1 MDAEAAIG
9 EWQPKDWRL
18 APRSQAKLL
27 PAEARQLADVLMSA
41 ELEVIKQSHDL
52 ADRDAVSAQIEY
64 KTSGRRAIWL
74 YSAAAIFGALVLY
87 ASTEAPAGSFVATV
101 GTKIRIPLL
110 ILQAL
115 SLGGAAYYTYLL
127 RENAPFERWMQ
138 SRATAELE
146 RRRLFEQVIAAPPHP
161 KTNDDEIDIS
171 PLQLE
176 YFRRYHLETQLNY
189 FVERIQ
195 HHERA
200 ARQLVTGGALLALL
214 TTVAVAL
221 GGLASDLGQ
230 WIAPV
235 ALIGVSAPVLVAA
248 NANLKL
254 LSQDRRN
261 AIRYRNAA
269 AKLRE
274 KQRTITEF
282 RSKARTGEVND
293 LLSFFTE
300 VCDIISMENSEWLA
314 LLKKDDQQPLFSALA
329 TSSPQ
334 PASKTAG

>member
-1 MDAEAAIG
+1 MEAEAAIG
-9 EWQPKDWRL
+9 EWQSEDWRL

-27 PAEARQLADVLMSA
+27 PAEARQLTEVLVSA
-41 ELEVIKQSHDL
+41 ELDVIKQSHDL
-52 ADRDAVSAQIEY
+52 ADSDAVAAQIEY
-64 KTSGRRAIWL
+64 KSAGRRAIWL

-87 ASTEAPAGSFVATV
+87 ASTEAAAGSFIATV
-101 GTKIRIPLL
+101 GAKARIPLL
-110 ILQAL
+110 VLQAL

-127 RENAPFERWMQ
+127 RENAPFERWMG
-138 SRATAELE
+138 SRANAELE
-146 RRRLFEQVIAAPPHP
+146 RRRLFEELVAASPLP
-161 KTNDDEIDIS
+161 KKNADEIDLL

-189 FVERIQ
+189 FLERAQ

-200 ARQLVTGGALLALL
+200 ARQFVTGGALLALL

-235 ALIGVSAPVLVAA
+235 ALIGVAVPVLVAA

-261 AIRYRNAA
+261 AVRYRNAA
-269 AKLRE
+269 GKLRE
-274 KQRTITEF
+274 KQREITVL
-282 RSKARTGEVND
+282 RTKARAGEVHDMLN
-293 LLSFFTE
+293 FCTE
-300 VCDIISMENSEWLA
+300 VCNIISMENSEWLA
-314 LLKKDDQQPLFSALA
+314 SFKKEDQRPQFSAVTA
-329 TSSPQ
+329 SPPQTSK
-334 PASKTAG
+334 PAAG